1 MIFNPVTVTL
11 GAMAAKKFWD
21 STGIAKKHEI
31 ETEVQYCL
39 ETLEKIGSLK
49 RDLLEKTVYAMQ
61 YVYCVHHRYYRT
73 YPVGGKPVEM
83 SEDWLYRYNDF
94 RRIRDIFRSS
104 SASKFFEEIDRLQK
118 LAAYPCSEIL
128 CRKYKSG
135 YNEDN
140 QDLKM
145 EVIKAAVLVC
155 ETRIHLY
162 ERLRYDDTVSD
173 AVSQMNRGQ
182 FDNFLKALKCV
193 SHCCEEW
200 LRKNVSLDWDFQFEM
215 EKPQQDDL
223 LKLRKRASNQ
233 NKYDYRTFSEEE
245 KQKLFNAE
253 NMIGNAS
260 SVLLTSL
267 QMMIPDEA
275 KRLDDGANAIHQKR
289 K

>member
-31 ETEVQYCL
+31 ETEVQHCL

-49 RDLLEKTVYAMQ
+49 RNLLEKTVYAMQ

-83 SEDWLYRYNDF
+83 SEDWLNRYNDF
-94 RRIRDIFRSS
+94 RRILDIFRSS
-104 SASKFFEEIDRLQK
+104 SADENPNILQE
-118 LAAYPCSEIL
+118 LATYPGYGFRS
-128 CRKYKSG
+128 RKYESG

-145 EVIKAAVLVC
+145 EVIKAAALVC

-245 KQKLFNAE
+245 KQKLFDGE
-253 NMIGNAS
+253 NMIGKAS

-275 KRLDDGANAIHQKR
+275 KRWDDDANATHQMR